1 MFKNSR
7 HPSGLTCLFLST
19 VLTLFAFSA
28 ALADSKTPAEK
39 VLHKLENSSPKTTTV
54 GSNPELPTVVII
66 STGGTIAEKTKSK
79 SKGAVPSV
87 SGSELVAAV
96 KGLEKIANIK
106 VVNFC
111 NIDSSQMEPGIWA
124 ELSKT
129 VDRILKDPDIKGAV
143 ITHGT
148 DTMAIGAYML
158 DITLNTDKPVVF
170 TGAMNDASSLDPD
183 GPANML
189 HAVQQICSENAKDW
203 GVTVTLNRYVSSA
216 INVRK
221 THTTNPQTFKC
232 GPAGYLGYVFNGRVI
247 RYNERGPRRHIPLPD
262 KLPQVTYIATYSGA
276 NGELL
281 RQAVDNG
288 AKGLVVD
295 GLGAGNV
302 NAATYQAIKYALAQG
317 VAVVISTRVYHGGFQ
332 PIYGDRGGGRTLV
345 HQGCLK
351 APVQLT
357 GPKCRILL
365 MLALGNYGN
374 DSEKLNRIFAR

>member
-1 MFKNSR
+1 MHNK
-7 HPSGLTCLFLST
+7 GLLSPLVCLFFTAAIGIGMFST
-19 VLTLFAFSA
+19 
-28 ALADSKTPAEK
+28 ALAGSETPAKK
-39 VLHKLENSSPKTTTV
+39 VLHKLKNSTPKTSTV
-54 GSNPELPTVVII
+54 GSNPDLPTVAII

-79 SKGAVPSV
+79 NKGAVPSV

-96 KGLEKIANIK
+96 KGLDKIANIK

-111 NIDSSQMEPGIWA
+111 NIDSSQMEPEIWA
-124 ELSKT
+124 ELSKE
-129 VDRILKDPDIKGAV
+129 VDKILKDPDIKGAV

-183 GPANML
+183 GPANIL
-189 HAVQQICSENAKDW
+189 HAVQQVCSENAENW

-216 INVRK
+216 KNVRK

-247 RYNERGPRRHIPLPD
+247 RYNERGPRRHLPVPD
-262 KLPQVTYIATYSGA
+262 KLPQVTYVATYSGA
-276 NGELL
+276 NGELI
-281 RQAVDNG
+281 RHAVDNG

-302 NAATYQAIKYALAQG
+302 NAATFEAVKYALDQG
-317 VAVVISTRVYHGGFQ
+317 VAVIISTRVYHGGFQ
-332 PIYGDRGGGRTLV
+332 PIYGDQGGGQTLV
-345 HQGCLK
+345 DQGCLM

-374 DSEKLNRIFAR
+374 DSERLNRIFAR